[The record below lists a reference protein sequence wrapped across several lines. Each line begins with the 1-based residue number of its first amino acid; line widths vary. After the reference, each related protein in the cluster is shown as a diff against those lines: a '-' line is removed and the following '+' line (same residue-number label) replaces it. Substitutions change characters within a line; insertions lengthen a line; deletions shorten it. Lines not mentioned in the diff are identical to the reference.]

1 MNENPPVRTNPQREF
16 PYILGIG
23 FISVGL
29 AIFLEQFLKTGW
41 LVLVILPISGA
52 VFLVESTRAKKLG
65 LLIAGGLI
73 FGAGV
78 GSFLYFSSTFPISF
92 QQRIG
97 WLIIAFSAGWALI
110 TAGSS
115 WVVPH
120 RVWWPMIPGVI
131 LFSTGLCFLVTPLR
145 LVDFVLF
152 VAGGVGVVL
161 LIWGVFW
168 RIFGLIIPGSLLI
181 TIGPGIYFAWGT
193 EQAVNALSKT
203 GMMIAIFALGWG
215 FIILFSRVVTT
226 KFIWWPLIPG
236 GVMAVVGWG
245 LYIGGD
251 PANAPSFIANTGSI
265 GLIIFG
271 LYLLLLRKGIH
282 H

>member
-1 MNENPPVRTNPQREF
+1 MSEMPPVRTSPRREF

-41 LVLVILPISGA
+41 LVLVILPVSGA
-52 VFLVESTRAKKLG
+52 VFLIEATRTRKLG
-65 LLIAGGLI
+65 LLIAGSLI
-73 FGAGV
+73 FGVGV
-78 GSFLYFSSTFPISF
+78 GGFLYFSSSLPFSIE
-92 QQRIG
+92 QRVG
-97 WLIIAFSAGWALI
+97 WLILAISAGWALI
-110 TAGSS
+110 TAGSV
-115 WVVPH
+115 WVVPK
-120 RVWWPMIPGVI
+120 RVWWPMIPAGI
-131 LFSTGLCFLVTPLR
+131 LFFTGLCFLITPLR
-145 LVDFVLF
+145 VVDFVLF
-152 VAGGVGVVL
+152 VVGGVGVVL
-161 LIWGVFW
+161 LLWGIFW

-193 EQAVNALSKT
+193 DLAINALSKT

-215 FIILFSRVVTT
+215 FIILFSRVITT

-251 PANAPSFIANTGSI
+251 PGNAPSFIANTGSI

>member
-29 AIFLEQFLKTGW
+29 AIFLEQILKTGW
-41 LVLVILPISGA
+41 LVLVILPIGGA
-52 VFLVESTRAKKLG
+52 VFLVESTRAKKFG
-65 LLIAGGLI
+65 LLIAGSLI
-73 FGAGV
+73 FGAGI
-78 GSFLYFSSTFPISF
+78 GGFLYFSSAFPISLE
-92 QQRIG
+92 QRIG

-110 TAGSS
+110 TAGST
-115 WVVPH
+115 WVVPQ
-120 RVWWPMIPGVI
+120 RVWWPMIPGGI
-131 LFSTGLCFLVTPLR
+131 LFFVGLCFLITPLR

-152 VAGGVGVVL
+152 ITVGVGIVL

-193 EQAVNALSKT
+193 ELAVNALSKT
-203 GMMIAIFALGWG
+203 GMMIAIFSLGWG

-251 PANAPSFIANTGSI
+251 PGNAPSFIANTGSI

>member
-1 MNENPPVRTNPQREF
+1 MNENPPARTNPHREF

-52 VFLVESTRAKKLG
+52 VFLVESTRAKKFG
-65 LLIAGGLI
+65 LLIAGSLI
-73 FGAGV
+73 FGAGI
-78 GSFLYFSSTFPISF
+78 GGFLYFSSTFPISLE
-92 QQRIG
+92 QRIG
-97 WLIIAFSAGWALI
+97 WLIIAFSAGWVLI
-110 TAGSS
+110 TAGST
-115 WVVPH
+115 WIVPH
-120 RVWWPMIPGVI
+120 RIWWPMIPGGI
-131 LFSTGLCFLVTPLR
+131 LFFIGLCFLITPLR

-152 VAGGVGVVL
+152 ITGGVGIVL

-193 EQAVNALSKT
+193 ELAANALSKT

-251 PANAPSFIANTGSI
+251 PGNAPSFIANTGSI

-271 LYLLLLRKGIH
+271 LYLLLLRKSIH

>member
-1 MNENPPVRTNPQREF
+1 VNEIPPVRTNPQREF

-29 AIFLEQFLKTGW
+29 AILLEQFLKTGW

-65 LLIAGGLI
+65 LLVAGGLI
-73 FGAGV
+73 LGAGV
-78 GSFLYFSSTFPISF
+78 GSLLYFSSAFPISF

-115 WVVPH
+115 WVVSH
-120 RVWWPMIPGVI
+120 RVWWPMIPGGI
-131 LFSTGLCFLVTPLR
+131 LFFIGLCFLVTPLR

-152 VAGGVGVVL
+152 IAGGVGIVL

-168 RIFGLIIPGSLLI
+168 RIFGLIIPGSLLV

-193 EQAVNALSKT
+193 ELAVNALSKT

-251 PANAPSFIANTGSI
+251 PGNAPSFIANTGSI